1 MFQQKCRIVYHVT
14 APLSPN
20 DLPILGRPP
29 SERLDPPILGFLF
42 QDQLIWVLIQSW
54 LTGVW
59 PASKCSP
66 ILQTGFCFDFH
77 HADTITNV
85 SFISGKWSRLEFFGK
100 KSHRERV
107 PVPFWPF
114 HLPNP
119 TNPCF
124 LKSFKSKRFWI
135 VSSGTYSWFSR
146 LDPTNWFLFQNTIHP
161 LLLVMLVQSKQGPE
175 RGVA

>member
-1 MFQQKCRIVYHVT
+1 MFQQKCRIVYNVT

-29 SERLDPPILGFLF
+29 SEGLDPPILGFLF

-77 HADTITNV
+77 HADSDTITHV
-85 SFISGKWSRLEFFGK
+85 SFKSEKLSRLEFFGK
-100 KSHRERV
+100 KIPSR
-107 PVPFWPF
+107 
-114 HLPNP
+114 
-119 TNPCF
+119 
-124 LKSFKSKRFWI
+124 KSSC
-135 VSSGTYSWFSR
+135 
-146 LDPTNWFLFQNTIHP
+146 P
-161 LLLVMLVQSKQGPE
+161 LLTIPPSQSYKSMSPPIF
-175 RGVA
+175 